1 MKRTAALAAG
11 IASLVVCTSAAQAQE
26 FDATHCYV
34 GTGTVAFASDEALV
48 AIFDHK
54 GIYRDNG
61 DKKLLNGFS
70 IHCTG
75 LTKVINKKRT
85 VSGGCKVLDPK
96 GDSISLVFEGAGP
109 PGGDSGTADAVAG
122 TGAWKGVSGG
132 GRWQVDTP
140 SKPLA
145 PGSFQGCLRY
155 HGAFK
160 VPK

>member
-1 MKRTAALAAG
+1 MRSTARIAAAIGSVLAC
-11 IASLVVCTSAAQAQE
+11 ASGAQAQE
-26 FDATHCYV
+26 FDATHCYF
-34 GTGTVAFASDEALV
+34 GTATVAFASDEATV

-54 GIYRDNG
+54 GIYRSNG
-61 DKKLLNGFS
+61 DKKLLHGFS

-75 LTKVINKKRT
+75 LTTALNKKRT
-85 VSGGCKVLDPK
+85 VTGGCKVLDPK

-122 TGAWKGVSGG
+122 TGAWKGVTGG
-132 GRWQVDTP
+132 GKWQVHTA

-155 HGAFK
+155 HGAFT

>member
-1 MKRTAALAAG
+1 MRSAATIAAG
-11 IASLVVCTSAAQAQE
+11 ISLLAVCASAAQAQE
-26 FDATHCYV
+26 FDATHCYF
-34 GTGTVAFASDEALV
+34 GTATVAFASDEATV

-54 GIYRDNG
+54 GIYRANG
-61 DKKLLNGFS
+61 EKKLLNGFS

-132 GRWQVDTP
+132 GKWQVHTP

-145 PGSFQGCLRY
+145 SGTFQGCLRY

-160 VPK
+160 VAN